1 MSSATLIA
9 GQYAIHRGR
18 EEGGEGRAT
27 GDLKTTSLTIENLL
41 VKGWEEEY
49 FLLGF
54 RVGLQSSFLF
64 LLSNFVWNKYFT
76 SMQEKDNLF
85 Y

>member
-41 VKGWEEEY
+41 V
-49 FLLGF
+49 LSVCLCMCVC
-54 RVGLQSSFLF
+54 VGLEMENKNNTEWLGGV
-64 LLSNFVWNKYFT
+64 LSATFRI
-76 SMQEKDNLF
+76 NLVE
-85 Y
+85 